1 MVGEWLGGRMVEQ
14 IDGWMDGWTDA
25 VLTLEFFL
33 DILHV
38 RKVAKKIP
46 SFSKYSTSSH
56 SYVRR
61 ERRTDEWMDGQ
72 TENTDVLTD
81 GRTTDRQTDR

>member
-1 MVGEWLGGRMVEQ
+1 MVEH

-25 VLTLEFFL
+25 VLTLGFFL

-38 RKVAKKIP
+38 RKVAKKIL

-56 SYVRR
+56 SCVRQDG
-61 ERRTDEWMDGQ
+61 RTDEWMDGQ
-72 TENTDVLTD
+72 TENTDILTD
-81 GRTTDRQTDR
+81 GCTYGRTTDG

>member
-1 MVGEWLGGRMVEQ
+1 MVEH

-25 VLTLEFFL
+25 VLTLGFFL

-38 RKVAKKIP
+38 RKVAKKIL

-56 SYVRR
+56 SCVRR
-61 ERRTDEWMDGQ
+61 DGWMDGQ

-81 GRTTDRQTDR
+81 ACTDGRQTDG

>member
-1 MVGEWLGGRMVEQ
+1 MVEQ

-25 VLTLEFFL
+25 VLTLGFFL

-46 SFSKYSTSSH
+46 SFQSTQQ
-56 SYVRR
+56 VVIRMCAGKDGR
-61 ERRTDEWMDGQ
+61 MNGWMDRQ
-72 TENTDVLTD
+72 KT
-81 GRTTDRQTDR
+81 RTF

>member
-1 MVGEWLGGRMVEQ
+1 M
-14 IDGWMDGWTDA
+14 DGWMDGWMDGRTP
-25 VLTLEFFL
+25 LGFFL
-33 DILHV
+33 DILYV
-38 RKVAKKIP
+38 RKVAKKIL

-81 GRTTDRQTDR
+81 GRTTDRRIDR

>member
-1 MVGEWLGGRMVEQ
+1 
-14 IDGWMDGWTDA
+14 MDGWTDA
-25 VLTLEFFL
+25 VLTLGFFL

-38 RKVAKKIP
+38 RKVAKKNL

-56 SYVRR
+56 SCVCRDG
-61 ERRTDEWMDGQ
+61 RTDEWMDGQ

-81 GRTTDRQTDR
+81 GSTYRRTDDRQSDR